1 MIHQAIHA
9 FTLIFGIFINGVT
22 VVIIAK
28 RTPKTLKTYSLLL
41 LNTCATESSSI
52 FAHFLVDGRLFF
64 ASSAVITISNGPCR
78 AISDQFCSVAT
89 DFMNLNWFMVHS
101 GTLVAVSFWY
111 RFCLQKIRLAA
122 FGFSRLAFCY
132 LFLTLCTSLLCS
144 HHNFEERSGVAN
156 RSFLLRWVL
165 ARLWRYSDVT
175 KPIPAFFLGY
185 SIMFPFSVYSYTAV
199 TRTKLL
205 SLLRQTTKQMSEK
218 TRTTHES
225 LAKALTVHALMPAFV
240 TTGLSILTVVQL
252 FYGFHSTDIEGL
264 FYDVA
269 VMPALIN
276 PGLTLYFVRPYKM

>member
-89 DFMNLNWFMVHS
+89 DFMNLNMVHS

-132 LFLTLCTSLLCS
+132 LFLTLCTSLAMLS
-144 HHNFEERSGVAN
+144 PQ
-156 RSFLLRWVL
+156 LRG
-165 ARLWRYSDVT
+165 AKRRYSDVT